1 MAEFIAAIGEGRQ
14 PIGNAEEAVATM
26 SVIERV
32 YQEAM
37 P

>member
-14 PIGNAEEAVATM
+14 PIGNAEDAVATM